1 MNQKAIAG
9 RAFIDWLKK
18 NDPFLFEVAMAR
30 HAKQTAQGRQ
40 LGFID
45 FGNFDIG
52 ALLKTTLDTVKDVAP
67 QVIQAKQQYDL
78 VKAQIKRAET
88 GLPPLDVQAYQV
100 IPGTQTQY
108 VPTQYDASLVRQ
120 YTGYQQPKTNWMLW
134 VLGAGGLAL
143 VALFLRRKSA
153 V

>member
-1 MNQKAIAG
+1 MNQQQAIAG

-18 NDPFLFEVAMAR
+18 NDPFLFEVAMKR
-30 HAKQTAQGRQ
+30 HTEKTASGRQ

-45 FGNFDIG
+45 FANFNIG
-52 ALLKTTLDTVKDVAP
+52 DLLKTTLDTVKNVAP

-78 VKAQIKRAET
+78 MKTQIKRAET

-108 VPTQYDASLVRQ
+108 QPIQYDAAMVRQ
-120 YTGYQQPKTNWMLW
+120 YSSTQPKTNWMPW
-134 VLGAGGLAL
+134 VLGAAGIGV
-143 VALFLRRKSA
+143 VALLLRKKTA